1 MKSKIYF
8 RGSQKHGA
16 ALIEALEAMGGRNFW
31 RLTGI
36 EEQYLYAIDEKNRI
50 ISIKPNE
57 VLYDDLLKSGMEI
70 RVEEIPDKA
79 DADVGKE
86 LAETLAQ
93 FTWADLFLSMILL
106 FSDCLKTQG
115 HAQKAPRD
123 PKPEK
128 WEYAVGEEFDFG
140 LVRLK
145 VVEGLGCKGCVFEQY
160 CEKVRKTLL
169 VPYVGPCYREYR
181 SDGRSVQFVKAE

>member
-16 ALIEALEAMGGRNFW
+16 ALIEALESMGGRNFW

-36 EEQYLYAIDEKNRI
+36 EEQYLYAIDEENRI

-70 RVEEIPDKA
+70 RVDEIPDKA

-93 FTWADLFLSMILL
+93 CTWADLFLSMILL
-106 FSDCLKTQG
+106 FSDCLK
-115 HAQKAPRD
+115 PRAMRRKRPGIRSPRNGSMPWARSLISD
-123 PKPEK
+123 WFGSRLSKDSDARDVFLNNIARRLEK
-128 WEYAVGEEFDFG
+128 HC
-140 LVRLK
+140 LSH
-145 VVEGLGCKGCVFEQY
+145 
-160 CEKVRKTLL
+160 TL
-169 VPYVGPCYREYR
+169 VPVIENIDPTAVPCN
-181 SDGRSVQFVKAE
+181 S